1 MQKASL
7 DFLRE
12 MMELPSPS
20 GYEQPVQRVVR
31 KRMKEFADEVTTDVH
46 GNVIGSVNP
55 KAKLR
60 VMLSG
65 HADEIGLMI
74 THIDNEGY
82 LYFAAVGGVDATL
95 LPGLRIEIHAG
106 GGRVIGVIGK
116 KPIHMMDAKERTQAP
131 KIQNLWIDIGA
142 KDKKDAEKVIA
153 VGDVATVVS
162 NFEVLRNDIAL
173 SRGFDDRIGA
183 FIVTEALAAVAKKK
197 PKVAVFAVST
207 VQEELGLRGA
217 RTSAFSVDPHAGIAV
232 DVGFASDYPGGDKKQ
247 NGKVDLG
254 DGPILHKGP
263 NINPVLGEHLLK
275 TARKKRIPWQM
286 QAEPSA
292 TGTDAN
298 AMQVNRGGVA
308 AALVSVPN
316 RYMHTPVELVSLK
329 DVENTVKLLAEA
341 LLAMGAKMDFIPK

>member
-60 VMLSG
+60 VMLAG

-74 THIDNEGY
+74 THIDNDGY

-116 KPIHMMDAKERTQAP
+116 KPIHMMEAKERTQAP
-131 KIQNLWIDIGA
+131 KIQGLWIDIGA
-142 KDKKDAEKVIA
+142 KDKKDAEKVVA

-217 RTSAFSVDPHAGIAV
+217 RTAAYSVDPHAGIAV

-275 TARKKRIPWQM
+275 VARKKRIPWQM
-286 QAEPSA
+286 QAEPRA

>member
-12 MMELPSPS
+12 VMELPSPS
-20 GYEQPVQRVVR
+20 GFEQPVQRRIR
-31 KRMKEFADEVTTDVH
+31 KRMEEFADEVTTDVH
-46 GNVIGSVNP
+46 GNVIGAVNP

-60 VMLSG
+60 VMLAG

-74 THIDNEGY
+74 THIDNEGFI
-82 LYFAAVGGVDATL
+82 YFAAVGGVDTNL
-95 LPGLRIEIHAG
+95 LPGLRIEIHAPR
-106 GGRVIGVIGK
+106 GRIIGVIGK
-116 KPIHMMDAKERTQAP
+116 KPIHMMDAKEREQAP
-131 KIQNLWIDIGA
+131 KLSNLWIDIGA
-142 KDKKDAEKVIA
+142 KDRKDAEKVVA
-153 VGDVATVVS
+153 VGDIATVVS
-162 NFEVLRNDIAL
+162 NFEILRNDIAL

-217 RTSAFSVDPHAGIAV
+217 RTAAYSVDPDAGIAV
-232 DVGFASDYPGGDKKQ
+232 DVGFASDYPGGDKKRTGTV
-247 NGKVDLG
+247 NLG
-254 DGPILHKGP
+254 DGPILHRGA
-263 NINPVLGEHLLK
+263 NINPVLGELLTK

-286 QAEPSA
+286 QAEPRA

-298 AMQVNRGGVA
+298 AIQVNRGGVA

-329 DVENTVKLLAEA
+329 DVENTIRLLAEV
-341 LLAMGAKMDFIPK
+341 LLAMPAKMDFIPR